1 MQEPA
6 EKKQLTLLT
15 FIQVNYRH
23 LHIAFFFQIRHQV
36 TLLKVKIISTLVSN
50 TFKFSKKPD
59 PHEVKEYGV
68 VVADPGTNL

>member
-6 EKKQLTLLT
+6 EKKQLTVLT
-15 FIQVNYRH
+15 FIQVHYRH
-23 LHIAFFFQIRHQV
+23 LHIAFFQIPHQV

-59 PHEVKEYGV
+59 LHEVKEYGV